1 MSSLSVR
8 EMYLKGND
16 VLECEDAPGPAMH
29 MHQRMCNEHG
39 AKNGFALQMQIECF
53 GCDAQQG
60 SQTRWR
66 R

>member
-8 EMYLKGND
+8 KMHLKGND

-39 AKNGFALQMQIECF
+39 AKNGFALHIAHDDEQA
-53 GCDAQQG
+53 GCVMHTVHDDA
-60 SQTRWR
+60 
-66 R
+66 